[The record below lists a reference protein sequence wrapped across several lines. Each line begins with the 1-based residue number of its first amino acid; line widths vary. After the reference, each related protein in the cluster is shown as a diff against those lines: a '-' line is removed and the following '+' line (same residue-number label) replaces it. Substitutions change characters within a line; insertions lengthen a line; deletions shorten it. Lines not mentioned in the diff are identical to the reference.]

1 MQLSTDSPPLS
12 LQHPMSLHI
21 GIECDRGGAGRVI
34 SELMT
39 HLPEA
44 GFGFRGIV
52 ANSPSTAVSDGTV
65 SSFAPARAGLL
76 KRLHKARNA
85 IRAALDEFKPDI
97 VASHFAMYSAPGI
110 DLLKDMR
117 TISHFHGPWSEESL
131 QEGEHNTA
139 VAAKSYLEAA
149 VYRRSHRVIVLS
161 NAFADLITSRFGVDP
176 GRVRLVPG
184 SVNTKRFALET
195 PRADSKVALDLP
207 LDRPILVTVRR
218 LVNRMGL
225 AQLIDA
231 MTQVTAAIPDVLLC
245 IAGQGPLRGSLQVQV
260 ERLGLTRNIRFLGF
274 VAEDALAHLF
284 YSADINVVPTIA
296 LEGFGLVAAEA
307 MATGTPSMV
316 TPVGGLPEVVGG
328 LSQNLIF
335 SDTNAPD
342 IAEGL
347 IGALTGAIELPTR
360 WQCREYIE
368 NNFSSRLM
376 ALRTV
381 EVYRELIEQD
391 PLESFRFTPH
401 AAYGCQ
407 L

>member
-1 MQLSTDSPPLS
+1 MQPAVHPGSLS
-12 LQHPMSLHI
+12 LQCPMSLHI

-52 ANSPSTAVSDGTV
+52 ANSPNGQVSDARV
-65 SSFAPARAGLL
+65 SYFASAESGLFT
-76 KRLHKARNA
+76 RLQKARTS
-85 IRAALDEFKPDI
+85 IRSALVEFKPDI
-97 VASHFAMYSAPGI
+97 VASHFAMYSAPGL
-110 DLLKDMR
+110 DLLKDTR

-131 QEGEHNTA
+131 QEGDNHIA
-139 VAAKSYLEAA
+139 VAAKSCLEAA
-149 VYRRSHRVIVLS
+149 VYRRSNRVIVLS
-161 NAFADLITSRFGVDP
+161 NAFGELVTTRFGVDP

-195 PRADSKVALDLP
+195 SREDSKIALNLP

-225 AQLIDA
+225 ASLIDA
-231 MTQVTAAIPDVLLC
+231 MTQVVTAVPDVLLC
-245 IAGQGPLRGSLQVQV
+245 IAGEGRLKETLQTQV
-260 ERLGLTRNIRFLGF
+260 EAQGLTRNVRFLGF
-274 VAEDALAHLF
+274 VPEDALPHLF
-284 YSADINVVPTIA
+284 YAADINVVPTIA

-328 LSQNLIF
+328 LSRRLIF
-335 SDTNAPD
+335 SGTKAPD

-347 IGALTGAIELPTR
+347 IGALNGTIQLPAR
-360 WQCREYIE
+360 RECREYIQ
-368 NNFSSRLM
+368 NNFNSRLM
-376 ALRTV
+376 ALRTA
-381 EVYRELIEQD
+381 EVYRELIEEE
-391 PLESFRFTPH
+391 P
-401 AAYGCQ
+401 
-407 L
+407 